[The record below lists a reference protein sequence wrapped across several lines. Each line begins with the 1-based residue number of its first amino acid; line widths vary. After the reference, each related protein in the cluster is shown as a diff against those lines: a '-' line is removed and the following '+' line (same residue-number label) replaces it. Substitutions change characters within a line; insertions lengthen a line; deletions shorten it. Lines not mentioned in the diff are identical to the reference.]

1 MSFIG
6 LFPSFYVFR
15 IFFNHRNLFISKMF
29 ASRARQDHSG
39 QCWFSNYRMMEEK
52 VCTQCKISRS
62 LDKFS
67 VNKKTGILNK
77 TCTEC
82 LEKKVPEPKAE
93 GAVQGLRRRRNFPA
107 PKAEVVLQR
116 LRRECNL
123 PTQKTEINV
132 QRL

>member
-1 MSFIG
+1 
-6 LFPSFYVFR
+6 
-15 IFFNHRNLFISKMF
+15 MF

-82 LEKKVPEPKAE
+82 LEKKSASTKGRGRSAKTVKGVQFASTKDGGRNVKTVKGVQFACTKDEGHNVRTAAE
-93 GAVQGLRRRRNFPA
+93 AQFANTKDRD
-107 PKAEVVLQR
+107 
-116 LRRECNL
+116 
-123 PTQKTEINV
+123 
-132 QRL
+132 